1 MASIES
7 LAETIGFGY
16 GHGYTATYLPSVTLF
31 GANKPES
38 TCPQSYN
45 PGIVFILK
53 GKKKGR
59 ACGKTFETSKQQFLL
74 LTNTYPVECE
84 TIATSSSPL
93 LGLYLDLDKQE
104 IGRQIEIL
112 DRNTSKELEPN
123 LANSSIVHS
132 LPMTAGIEQQL
143 ERLIEVLHSKTQT
156 EILGQGIL
164 SGLTYELLKSQA
176 RPILCALVTR
186 DNKLARISKAM
197 SFIESH
203 LSESIQVDNLAEL
216 AGMSSS
222 VFHRSFKETTGD
234 SPLQYIKKMRLN
246 QAKYL
251 MVYQSQSA
259 TQAALSV
266 GYESPNQFSRE
277 FKRYFGVTPSQAKK
291 LPYSDLSGTS
301 EMR

>member
-1 MASIES
+1 MTSIES
-7 LAETIGFGY
+7 LADTLGFGQ
-16 GHGYTATYLPSVTLF
+16 GHGYTPTFLPSVTLF

-38 TCPQSYN
+38 TCPQSYS
-45 PGIVFILK
+45 PGLVFILK

-59 ACGKTFETSKQQFLL
+59 ACGKIFETSKERFLL
-74 LTNTYPVECE
+74 LTNTYPLECE
-84 TIATSSSPL
+84 TLATGSAPL

-112 DRNTSKELEPN
+112 DRNTSKELVPN

-132 LPMTAGIEQQL
+132 LPMTSSILAQL
-143 ERLIEVLHSKTQT
+143 ERLIEILHSKSET
-156 EILGQGIL
+156 EILGQGAL
-164 SGLTYELLKSQA
+164 SGLMYELLKSDA

-197 SFIESH
+197 NFIENH
-203 LSESIQVDNLAEL
+203 LDESIQVDNLAEL

-259 TQAALSV
+259 TQAALNV

-291 LPYSDLSGTS
+291 LPYSDLTGT
-301 EMR
+301 